1 MTRIKYKL
9 IDQREIDDENL
20 EPNDTNSDRIFLK
33 ATFTCAIIMLVV
45 VYNWQF
51 GKIVNFGQLLIEK
64 QSMRSNHQM
73 PLRDIEEGKFKELAE
88 STNQEKSS
96 TQALEPTSWT
106 LPSKIL
112 LAKTDSTKMRTT
124 MPPIRQT
131 TSSLIDA
138 HEITHAEE
146 LSTTTIW
153 NANATAFV
161 TTSNTSSTTNSI
173 TVRTITPPRGRT
185 TSSSTVVPGRTAAAD
200 SEIGDKYFVYT
211 SQCHMPKVNPFSAD
225 ALKIFKKKEYNI
237 CNKSRDLITVKFDSQ
252 DSSYKLHMNDE
263 SIGCCY
269 KTIERSGSG
278 KKADDNYLLLPCS
291 NFHQD
296 FVVPQHVKA
305 IITECQKMNT
315 TKVLQEDAF
324 AFVHPPRNN
333 TPDKSIKLSVL
344 LWGIDSLS
352 RINFQRTMPLTYKY
366 LRDQS
371 WYELQG
377 YNKMGDNTYP
387 NLMALLTGY
396 NSTMAYSLCKPKNV
410 GGLDACHFL
419 WNDYKE
425 EGYATAYA
433 EDWVKFATFN
443 YLKKGFLKPPTDYY
457 LRPFVMAIEKTLM
470 SKKKSGI
477 PDCIGRRH
485 YAEYIYDYAI
495 DFTKIFKSQPSFGL
509 FWTNSFSHN
518 SFSLPSS
525 MDKRTVEYMRTLEKN
540 GIMENSIILFFS
552 DHGMRFGPLRKLKSG
567 FLEERMPNM
576 YIWLPKWFRKQYAS
590 FARALELNRNRLT
603 SNYDI
608 YATLQHIL
616 KLNTSAADL
625 PRADGCPDCHSIFF
639 EMPENRTCSDA
650 GISEHWCTC
659 NMYEES
665 KTIDAVVKRLTS
677 QLVEAT
683 NEYLVARNLTD
694 VCSKLTLHKIV
705 SAETK
710 EQLDANSNFMAYRVQ
725 YEANPKKALFEAT
738 TRWNRQTERID
749 IDVNDISRL
758 SKYEN
763 DAKCITD
770 KEAKKYCICAK

>member
-1 MTRIKYKL
+1 MHKTKFYPVISQLFSTSRI
-9 IDQREIDDENL
+9 
-20 EPNDTNSDRIFLK
+20 T
-33 ATFTCAIIMLVV
+33 
-45 VYNWQF
+45 
-51 GKIVNFGQLLIEK
+51 
-64 QSMRSNHQM
+64 
-73 PLRDIEEGKFKELAE
+73 
-88 STNQEKSS
+88 
-96 TQALEPTSWT
+96 
-106 LPSKIL
+106 
-112 LAKTDSTKMRTT
+112 
-124 MPPIRQT
+124 
-131 TSSLIDA
+131 
-138 HEITHAEE
+138 
-146 LSTTTIW
+146 
-153 NANATAFV
+153 
-161 TTSNTSSTTNSI
+161 
-173 TVRTITPPRGRT
+173 
-185 TSSSTVVPGRTAAAD
+185 
-200 SEIGDKYFVYT
+200 
-211 SQCHMPKVNPFSAD
+211 D
-225 ALKIFKKKEYNI
+225 ALQVFHRTEYTKCGLSKN
-237 CNKSRDLITVKFDSQ
+237 LITVKFDSRKGT
-252 DSSYKLHMNDE
+252 YILHMNDE

-269 KTIERSGSG
+269 SPIERAGSG
-278 KKADDNYLLLPCS
+278 RKADFNYNLLPCS

-305 IITECQKMNT
+305 IITKCHKINT
-315 TKVLQEDAF
+315 TRVLQQDAF
-324 AFVHPPRNN
+324 AFVHQPRNN
-333 TPDKSIKLSVL
+333 KPEKSKKPSVL

-366 LRDQS
+366 LREQL
-371 WYELQG
+371 WFELQG
-377 YNKMGDNTYP
+377 YSKIGVNTYP

-396 NSTMAYSLCKPKNV
+396 NNSLSTKCYKSKIFDSL
-410 GGLDACHFL
+410 DTCHL
-419 WNDYKE
+419 IWKDYKQ
-425 EGYATAYA
+425 EGFVTAYA
-433 EDWVKFATFN
+433 EDWAKFATFN
-443 YLKKGFLKPPTDYY
+443 HPQKGFLKPPTDYY
-457 LRPFVMAIEKTLM
+457 LRPFVMAIEKTLK
-470 SKKKSGI
+470 SETKSGI
-477 PDCIGRRH
+477 PYCLGRRH

-738 TRWNRQTERID
+738 TRWNRQTEHID
-749 IDVNDISRL
+749 IDVNDISRI
-758 SKYEN
+758 SQYEN
-763 DAKCITD
+763 EPKCVKD
-770 KEAKKYCICAK
+770 MVAKKYCICAKYIPILKKH